1 MPDTLLQ
8 DPTAVFAY
16 LAAVVGGIFWL
27 SGLPAFK
34 RWFDRVPALVHCYF
48 LPTLSSAFGITPLQ
62 SPAYDWVSRFLL
74 PLCLLLLMVAVD
86 LPAIMKVGRT
96 ALLMMLAGTA
106 GIIIGGPVAFLIFEG
121 ALPPDAWKAFAALSG
136 SWIGGSANFVA
147 IAESVGAPDAVL
159 GPAIVVDTVVGYG
172 WMAVLLALSAWQL
185 RFDRAIG
192 ARREAFEEA
201 SRHLS
206 ELQAHKRPTTLRD
219 ILVLLAL
226 GFGGAAVSVAVG
238 DRLPA
243 IGDPTIISPATWA
256 VLIAVTAGILLS
268 FTPVR
273 HLEEVGASN
282 TGYAA
287 LYLIIASI
295 GARAD
300 LRAVLETPAFL
311 GAGIVW
317 IAIHVTILF
326 LAARLLRA
334 PLFFV
339 AVGSMANIGGA
350 ASAPVV
356 AAAYHPAMAPVGLLL
371 GVSGYILGIYGGLA
385 CAWLL
390 GLAAG

>member
-8 DPTAVFAY
+8 DPTLVFAY
-16 LAAVVGGIFWL
+16 LAALVGAIFWL
-27 SGLPAFK
+27 SGHPAFK
-34 RWFDRVPALVHCYF
+34 WWFDRVPALVHCYF
-48 LPTLSSAFGITPLQ
+48 LPTLSSAFGVTPLQ

-86 LPAIMKVGRT
+86 LPAILKVGRT
-96 ALLMMLAGTA
+96 ALLMMLAGTL
-106 GIIIGGPVAFLIFEG
+106 GVIIGGPVAFLIFKG

-147 IAESVGAPDAVL
+147 IAESVDAPDAVL
-159 GPAIVVDTVVGYG
+159 GPAIVVDTVVGYS

-185 RFDRAIG
+185 RFDTAIG

-206 ELQAHKRPTTLRD
+206 ELQAHKRPTALRD
-219 ILVLLAL
+219 ILILVAL
-226 GFGGAAVSVAVG
+226 GFGGAAVSVAIG

-243 IGDPTIISPATWA
+243 VGDPTIISSATWA
-256 VLIAVTAGILLS
+256 VLVAVTAGILLS

-282 TGYAA
+282 VGYAA

-317 IAIHVTILF
+317 IAIHVSILF

>member
-8 DPTAVFAY
+8 DPTLVFGY
-16 LAAVVGGIFWL
+16 LAALVGLIFWL
-27 SGLPAFK
+27 SGVPALK
-34 RWFDRVPALVHCYF
+34 GWFDRVPALVHCYF

-96 ALLMMLAGTA
+96 ALLMMLAGTL
-106 GIIIGGPVAFLIFEG
+106 GVIIGGPVAFLIFKG

-159 GPAIVVDTVVGYG
+159 GPAIVVDTVVGYS
-172 WMAVLLALSAWQL
+172 WMAVLLALSAWQT
-185 RFDRAIG
+185 RFDTAIG
-192 ARREAFEEA
+192 ARREAFDEA

-206 ELQAHKRPTTLRD
+206 ELQAHKRPTALRD
-219 ILVLLAL
+219 ILILMAL
-226 GFGGAAVSVAVG
+226 GFGGATVSVAIG

-243 IGDPTIISPATWA
+243 IVNPTIISSATWA
-256 VLIAVTAGILLS
+256 VLVAVTAGILLS
-268 FTPVR
+268 FTPAR

>member
-8 DPTAVFAY
+8 DPTLVFGY
-16 LAAVVGGIFWL
+16 LAALVGGIFWL
-27 SGLPAFK
+27 SGLPALK
-34 RWFDRVPALVHCYF
+34 PWFDRVPALVHCYF

-86 LPAIMKVGRT
+86 LPAILKVGRT
-96 ALLMMLAGTA
+96 ALLMMVAGTI
-106 GIIIGGPVAFLIFEG
+106 GIIIGGPVAFLIFQG
-121 ALPPDAWKAFAALSG
+121 ALPPEAWKAFAALSG

-159 GPAIVVDTVVGYG
+159 GPAIVVDTVVGYS

-219 ILVLLAL
+219 ILILLAL
-226 GFGGAAVSVAVG
+226 GFGGAAVAVSIG

-243 IGDPTIISPATWA
+243 VGDPTIISPATWA
-256 VLIAVTAGILLS
+256 VLVAVTAGILLS
-268 FTPVR
+268 FTPAR

-282 TGYAA
+282 AGYAA

-300 LRAVLETPAFL
+300 LHAVLETPAFL

>member
-8 DPTAVFAY
+8 DPTLVFGY
-16 LAAVVGGIFWL
+16 LAALVGLIFWL

-34 RWFDRVPALVHCYF
+34 GWFDRVPALVHCYF

-96 ALLMMLAGTA
+96 ALLMMLAGTL
-106 GIIIGGPVAFLIFEG
+106 GVIIGGPVAFLIFKG

-159 GPAIVVDTVVGYG
+159 GPAIVVDTVVGYS
-172 WMAVLLALSAWQL
+172 WMAVLLALSAWQT
-185 RFDRAIG
+185 RFDAAIG
-192 ARREAFEEA
+192 ARREAFDEA

-206 ELQAHKRPTTLRD
+206 ELQAHKRPTALRD
-219 ILVLLAL
+219 ILILVAL
-226 GFGGAAVSVAVG
+226 GFGGAAVSVAIG

-243 IGDPTIISPATWA
+243 IGDPTIISSATWA
-256 VLIAVTAGILLS
+256 VLVAVTAGILLS
-268 FTPVR
+268 FTPAR

-317 IAIHVTILF
+317 IAIHVAILF

>member
-16 LAAVVGGIFWL
+16 LAAVVGGTFWL

-34 RWFDRVPALVHCYF
+34 PWFDRVPALVHCYF

-159 GPAIVVDTVVGYG
+159 GPAIVVDTVVGYS
-172 WMAVLLALSAWQL
+172 WMAVLLALSAWQP

-219 ILVLLAL
+219 IMILLAL
-226 GFGGAAVSVAVG
+226 GFGGAAVSVAIG

-317 IAIHVTILF
+317 IAIHVSILF
-326 LAARLLRA
+326 LVARLLRA

>member
-8 DPTAVFAY
+8 DPTLVFGY
-16 LAAVVGGIFWL
+16 LAALVGMIFWL

-34 RWFDRVPALVHCYF
+34 WWFDRVPALVHCYF

-62 SPAYDWVSRFLL
+62 SPVYDWVSRFLL

-86 LPAIMKVGRT
+86 LPAILKVGRT
-96 ALLMMLAGTA
+96 ALLMMLAGTL
-106 GIIIGGPVAFLIFEG
+106 GIIIGGPVAFLIFQG

-159 GPAIVVDTVVGYG
+159 GPAIVVDTVVGYS

-185 RFDRAIG
+185 RFDTAIG

-201 SRHLS
+201 SRHLG
-206 ELQAHKRPTTLRD
+206 ELQAHKRPAALRD

-226 GFGGAAVSVAVG
+226 GFGGAAVSVAIG

-243 IGDPTIISPATWA
+243 IGDPTIISRATWA
-256 VLIAVTAGILLS
+256 VLVAVTAGILLS
-268 FTPVR
+268 FTPAR

-311 GAGIVW
+311 GAGVVW

>member
-8 DPTAVFAY
+8 DPTVVFAY
-16 LAAVVGGIFWL
+16 LAALVGGIFWL
-27 SGLPAFK
+27 SALPACK
-34 RWFDRVPALVHCYF
+34 WWFDRVPALVHCYF

-62 SPAYDWVSRFLL
+62 SVAYDWVSRFLL

-96 ALLMMLAGTA
+96 ALLMMLAGTV
-106 GIIIGGPVAFLIFEG
+106 GIVIGGPVAFLIFEG
-121 ALPPDAWKAFAALSG
+121 ALPPEAWKAFAALSG

-159 GPAIVVDTVVGYG
+159 GPAIVVDTVVGYS

-219 ILVLLAL
+219 ILILLAL
-226 GFGGAAVSVAVG
+226 GFGGAAVSVSIG
-238 DRLPA
+238 GRLPA
-243 IGDPTIISPATWA
+243 IGNPTIISPATWA
-256 VLIAVTAGILLS
+256 VLVAVTAGILLS

-273 HLEEVGASN
+273 RLEEVGASN

-300 LRAVLETPAFL
+300 LHAVLETPAFL
-311 GAGIVW
+311 GAGVVW

-390 GLAAG
+390 GMAAG

>member
-8 DPTAVFAY
+8 DPTLVFGY
-16 LAAVVGGIFWL
+16 LAALVGLIFWL
-27 SGLPAFK
+27 SGLPALK

-86 LPAIMKVGRT
+86 LPAILKVGRT
-96 ALLMMLAGTA
+96 ALLMMLAGTL
-106 GIIIGGPVAFLIFEG
+106 GVIIGGPVAFLIFKG

-159 GPAIVVDTVVGYG
+159 GPAIVVDTVVGYS
-172 WMAVLLALSAWQL
+172 WMAVLLALSAWQT
-185 RFDRAIG
+185 RFDAAIG
-192 ARREAFEEA
+192 ARREAFDEA

-206 ELQAHKRPTTLRD
+206 ELQAHKRPTALRD
-219 ILVLLAL
+219 LVILVAL
-226 GFGGAAVSVAVG
+226 GFGGAAVSVAIG

-243 IGDPTIISPATWA
+243 IGDPTIISSATWA
-256 VLIAVTAGILLS
+256 VLVAVTAGILLS
-268 FTPVR
+268 FTPAR

-282 TGYAA
+282 AGYAA

-317 IAIHVTILF
+317 IAIHVAILF

>member
-8 DPTAVFAY
+8 DPTLVFGY
-16 LAAVVGGIFWL
+16 LAALVGLIFWL
-27 SGLPAFK
+27 SGVPALK
-34 RWFDRVPALVHCYF
+34 GWFDRVPALVHCYF

-96 ALLMMLAGTA
+96 ALLMMLAGTL
-106 GIIIGGPVAFLIFEG
+106 GVIIGGPVAFLIFKG

-159 GPAIVVDTVVGYG
+159 GPAIVVDTVVGYS
-172 WMAVLLALSAWQL
+172 WMAVLLALSAWQT
-185 RFDRAIG
+185 RFDTAIG
-192 ARREAFEEA
+192 ARREAFDEA

-206 ELQAHKRPTTLRD
+206 ELQAHKRPTALRD
-219 ILVLLAL
+219 ILILMAL
-226 GFGGAAVSVAVG
+226 GFGGATVSVAIG

-243 IGDPTIISPATWA
+243 IGDPTIISSATWA
-256 VLIAVTAGILLS
+256 VLVAVTAGILLS
-268 FTPVR
+268 FTPAR